1 MFSTYYGD
9 KVALIVMPVMLL
21 CLMEGMNAGFE
32 DISILY
38 EMMEKYGE
46 DWETVFSEYEK
57 SRRKCRCHCRAFVPN
72 FLEMSSKL
80 RMINFLHRKKIEK
93 VFSDRHPDK
102 WIPLYSRV
110 TFSDRPYL
118 RHLLLVIFKRNYAEC
133 IID

>member
-1 MFSTYYGD
+1 
-9 KVALIVMPVMLL
+9 
-21 CLMEGMNAGFE
+21 MNAGFE

-38 EMMEKYGE
+38 RNGKMRGL
-46 DWETVFSEYEK
+46 ETVFSEYEK
-57 SRRKCRCHCRAFVPN
+57 SRKCRCHCRARTGI
-72 FLEMSSKL
+72 FLRVLKL
-80 RMINFLHRKKIEK
+80 RMINFYYRKKIEK

-110 TFSDRPYL
+110 TFSDRPL